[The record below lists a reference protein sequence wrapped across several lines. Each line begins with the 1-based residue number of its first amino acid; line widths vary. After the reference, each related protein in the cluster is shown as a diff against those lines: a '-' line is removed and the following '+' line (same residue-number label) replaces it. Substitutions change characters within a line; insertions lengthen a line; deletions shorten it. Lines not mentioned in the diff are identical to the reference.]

1 MKWLH
6 VKGVQEDPYDPNL
19 KKIKREAETA
29 ARRKA
34 DFLAKRDRAY
44 REWCEANGVADR
56 VVGVDE
62 DTGVKTVV
70 RGPVCIAA
78 PSGFYNVRNALGA
91 LEMAD
96 NRVEISAKQK
106 AWSRKNTAQRRKT
119 EKMLRARGVRTAN
132 TQHKKDVR
140 NF

>member
-1 MKWLH
+1 MSL
-6 VKGVQEDPYDPNL
+6 ESI
-19 KKIKREAETA
+19 KKENERA
-29 ARRKA
+29 AVRKA
-34 DFLAKRDRAY
+34 IFLAKRDRAY

-78 PSGFYNVRNALGA
+78 PSGFYDSRNALGA
-91 LEMAD
+91 LDMAD

-106 AWSRKNTAQRRKT
+106 AWSRKNTARRRKT

>member
-1 MKWLH
+1 MSL
-6 VKGVQEDPYDPNL
+6 ESI
-19 KKIKREAETA
+19 KKENERA
-29 ARRKA
+29 AVRKA
-34 DFLAKRDRAY
+34 IFLAKRDRAY

-78 PSGFYNVRNALGA
+78 PSGFYDSRNALGA
-91 LEMAD
+91 LDMAG

-106 AWSRKNTAQRRKT
+106 AWSRKNTARRRKT